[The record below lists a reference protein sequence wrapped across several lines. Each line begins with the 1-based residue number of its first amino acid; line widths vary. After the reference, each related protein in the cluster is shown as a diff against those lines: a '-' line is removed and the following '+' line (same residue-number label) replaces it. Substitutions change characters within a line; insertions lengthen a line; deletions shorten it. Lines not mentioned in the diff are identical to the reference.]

1 MTSFLAGCSS
11 SSGSTNGGTASD
23 AGSTTPLDCGATA
36 TTPEQ
41 NTAAHLTA
49 IEGDPTQL
57 QAFLTQMPKGGDLHH
72 QIRTTFPSSRML

>member
-1 MTSFLAGCSS
+1 
-11 SSGSTNGGTASD
+11 
-23 AGSTTPLDCGATA
+23 LDCGATA